1 MGIYSDLLFHHGHI
15 AKVALARSL
24 AAPGKAPPASADAR
38 PEAPEATAPRTGSG
52 QRPSPACAAAPLENA
67 YHPSAEAPAGTR
79 A

>member
-15 AKVALARSL
+15 ANVALARSL

-52 QRPSPACAAAPLENA
+52 QRTATVPRLHRGAPRERLSPF
-67 YHPSAEAPAGTR
+67 R
-79 A
+79 